1 LYFFISLRFINF
13 LHKKQA
19 KQEMDTG
26 IVVKHTGINY
36 IVQLTDSNVRLN
48 CTLRGKLRL
57 NDDKTTNPVAVGDI
71 VDVEIGANSN
81 SGIILNV
88 HPRKNY
94 IIRKP
99 ANLSKQ
105 AHIVAANID
114 KAFLVVSLILP
125 ETKLEFIDRF
135 LLTTA
140 AYHIDTTIIINKID
154 LYESDVLQSQLAEF
168 EDIYNK
174 AGYEII
180 KISATENINIDK
192 LRELMKDKVCV
203 FLGNSG
209 VGKSTLINCVDNTQN
224 ARTGKISEAHKLGIH
239 TTTFYEMFNL
249 NFGGY
254 IIDTPGLKGF
264 GLIDEF
270 ESEELYHFFPEI
282 FNFAKNCKYN
292 PCTHTHEPQCA
303 VQLAVENGDIAVSRY
318 NNYLKILNADNN
330 KYRY

>member
-1 LYFFISLRFINF
+1 M
-13 LHKKQA
+13 
-19 KQEMDTG
+19 ETG
-26 IVVKHTGINY
+26 IVVKHTGIQY
-36 IVQLTDSNVRLN
+36 IVQLADSRTRLN

-57 NDDKTTNPVAVGDI
+57 NEDKTTNPIAVGDI
-71 VDVEIGANSN
+71 VDIEADANN
-81 SGIILNV
+81 ASGIIVNV

-99 ANLSKQ
+99 SNLSKQ

-114 KAFLVVSLILP
+114 KAFLVVTLILP

-154 LYESDVLQSQLAEF
+154 LYKSDVLQSNLAEF
-168 EDIYNK
+168 EDIYHK
-174 AGYEII
+174 AGYEILQV
-180 KISATENINIDK
+180 SAAENINIDK
-192 LRELMKDKVCV
+192 LQALMKSHVCV

-209 VGKSTLINCVDNTQN
+209 VGKSTLINCVDKTQN
-224 ARTGKISEAHKLGIH
+224 ARTGKISEAHKSGMH

-282 FNFAKNCKYN
+282 FKVSKNCKYN

-303 VQLAVENGDIAVSRY
+303 VKFAVENGDIAISRY
-318 NNYLKILNADNN
+318 NNYLKILNDDNN

>member
-1 LYFFISLRFINF
+1 MN
-13 LHKKQA
+13 
-19 KQEMDTG
+19 TG

-36 IVQLTDSNVRLN
+36 IVQLDGNNTRLN

-57 NDDKTTNPVAVGDI
+57 NDDKTTNPIAVGDI
-71 VDVEIGANSN
+71 VDIETVATNN

-99 ANLSKQ
+99 SNLSKQ

-140 AYHIDTTIIINKID
+140 AYHIDTIIIINKID
-154 LYESDVLQSQLAEF
+154 LYKSDDLQNQLAEF
-168 EDIYNK
+168 EDIYHK
-174 AGYEII
+174 AGYEMTE
-180 KISATENINIDK
+180 ISATENINIDK
-192 LRELMKDKVCV
+192 LREQMKGKVCV

-209 VGKSTLINCVDNTQN
+209 VGKSTLINCVDNTQS
-224 ARTGKISEAHKLGIH
+224 ARTGKISEAHKSGMH

-249 NFGGY
+249 SFGGY

-270 ESEELYHFFPEI
+270 ENEELYHFFPEI
-282 FNFAKNCKYN
+282 FKFSKNCKYN

-303 VQLAVENGDIAVSRY
+303 VRLAVKNDYIAISRY
-318 NNYLKILNADNN
+318 NNYLKILTDDNN

>member
-1 LYFFISLRFINF
+1 MGL
-13 LHKKQA
+13 
-19 KQEMDTG
+19 
-26 IVVKHTGINY
+26 VVKHTGINY
-36 IVQLTDSNVRLN
+36 IVELHNNKRIS

-57 NDDKTTNPVAVGDI
+57 KENKTTNPVAVGDI
-71 VDVEIGANSN
+71 VDIDFDENEEYGA
-81 SGIILNV
+81 IINV

-99 ANLSKQ
+99 SNLSKQ

-114 KAFLVVSLILP
+114 IAFLVVTLTLP

-135 LLTTA
+135 LLTTE
-140 AYHIDTTIIINKID
+140 AYHIHTTIIINKID
-154 LYESDVLQSQLAEF
+154 LYKTDDLKNALAEF
-168 EDIYNK
+168 KDIYNK
-174 AGYEII
+174 AGYEILE
-180 KISATENINIDK
+180 ISATQNINIDK
-192 LRELMKDKVCV
+192 LKEKMKDKVSV

-209 VGKSTLINCVDNTQN
+209 VGKSKLINCVDCRQI
-224 ARTGKISEAHKLGIH
+224 ARTGKISDAHKSGMH

-249 NFGGY
+249 DFGGY

-270 ESEELYHFFPEI
+270 EKNELYHFFPEI
-282 FNFAKNCKYN
+282 FKFSKNCKYN

-303 VQLAVENGDIAVSRY
+303 VKLAVEDGSIAISRY
-318 NNYLKILNADNN
+318 GNYLKIISDDNT

>member
-1 LYFFISLRFINF
+1 MHIKDIF
-13 LHKKQA
+13 KKA
-19 KQEMDTG
+19 KMNTG
-26 IVVKHTGINY
+26 IVVKHTGIQY
-36 IVQLTDSNVRLN
+36 IVQLIDNGARLN

-57 NDDKTTNPVAVGDI
+57 NDDKTTNPIAVGDI
-71 VDVEIGANSN
+71 VDIEIERNSN

-88 HPRKNY
+88 QPRKNY

-99 ANLSKQ
+99 SNLSKQ

-125 ETKLEFIDRF
+125 EIKLEFIDRF

-154 LYESDVLQSQLAEF
+154 LYKSDILQNKLAEF
-168 EDIYNK
+168 KDIYKK
-174 AGYEII
+174 AFYEII
-180 KISATENINIDK
+180 EVSATKNINIDK
-192 LRELMKDKVCV
+192 LRELMKDNVCV
-203 FLGNSG
+203 VLGNSG

-224 ARTGKISEAHKLGIH
+224 ARTGKISEAHKSGMH

-249 NFGGY
+249 KFGGY

-270 ESEELYHFFPEI
+270 EGNDLYHFFPEI
-282 FNFAKNCKYN
+282 FKFSENCKYN

-303 VQLAVENGDIAVSRY
+303 VKIAVENGDIAMSRY
-318 NNYLKILNADNN
+318 NNYLKILNDDNN
-330 KYRY
+330 KYRH

>member
-1 LYFFISLRFINF
+1 M
-13 LHKKQA
+13 A
-19 KQEMDTG
+19 KG
-26 IVVKHTGINY
+26 IVVKHTGIQY
-36 IVQLTDSNVRLN
+36 IVQLIDNSMRLN

-57 NDDKTTNPVAVGDI
+57 NDDKTTNPIAVGDI
-71 VDVEIGANSN
+71 VEVETDISGN

-88 HPRKNY
+88 YPRKNY

-99 ANLSKQ
+99 SNLSKQ

-114 KAFLVVSLILP
+114 RVFLVVSLIMP

-140 AYHIDTTIIINKID
+140 AYHIDTSIIINKID
-154 LYESDVLQSQLAEF
+154 LYKSDVLQNELETF
-168 EDIYNK
+168 EDIYRK
-174 AGYEII
+174 AGYKII
-180 KISATENINIDK
+180 KISAVDNTNINELK
-192 LRELMKDKVCV
+192 ELMKDNVCV

-209 VGKSTLINCVDNTQN
+209 VGKSTLINCVDSTLN
-224 ARTGKISEAHKLGIH
+224 ARTGKISEAHKSGMH

-249 NFGGY
+249 SFGGY

-270 ESEELYHFFPEI
+270 ESDEIYHFFPEI
-282 FNFAKNCKYN
+282 FKFSKDCKYN

-303 VQLAVENGDIAVSRY
+303 VKLAVENGDIAISRY
-318 NNYLKILNADNN
+318 SNYLKILSDDNN